1 MDQAYVDTHIDGSIG
16 RIVLDR
22 PDRLNALSEQMLVE
36 LGHVF
41 EHMAV
46 TTSVHAI
53 VLEGAGR
60 AFSVGHDLGDMVG
73 EEEQY
78 FQRLFSLSGDVMRSI
93 RDAPQPVIAKVHG
106 VAAAAGCQLA
116 AACDLV
122 VASEDARFGTTGLKV
137 GLFCSTPM
145 VPLVRSIGRKRALE
159 MLLTAE
165 LIDAATAAA
174 WGLVNRVVPA
184 DELEATVVDLAARI
198 AGFAPSVVGLGKRA
212 FYEQVEMAEMEAYD
226 LTRGVMATNAA
237 DEDGQEGF
245 TAFLGKR
252 EPVWRSRSE

>member
-1 MDQAYVDTHIDGSIG
+1 MEHEYVDTHIDGAFG

-22 PDRLNALSEQMLVE
+22 PDRLNALSEKMLVE
-36 LGHVF
+36 LLHAFERMAAASSIHV
-41 EHMAV
+41 
-46 TTSVHAI
+46 I

-60 AFSVGHDLGDMVG
+60 AFSVGHDLAEMVG
-73 EEEQY
+73 EQEAD
-78 FQRLFSLSGDVMRSI
+78 FRRLFALSGDVMGAI

-116 AACDLV
+116 AACDLI
-122 VASEDARFGTTGLKV
+122 VASDDARFGTTGLKV

-165 LIDAATAAA
+165 LIDATTAAS

-184 DELEATVVDLAARI
+184 EELEAAVLDLAARI

-212 FYEQVEMAEMEAYD
+212 FYEQVEMSEMPAYEF
-226 LTRGVMATNAA
+226 TRGVMAANAA
-237 DEDGQEGF
+237 DPDGREGF
-245 TAFLGKR
+245 EAFLGKR
-252 EPVWRSRSE
+252 DPVWRTRAD